1 MRDFT
6 FQRAARGPRAV
17 GFVVLWWLIIFA
29 LYAFLNGSWVILAIL
44 ALCSV
49 PALLDIY
56 RGTSAALQITAKK
69 IQWRSGK
76 RAGSLARG
84 QLRSVRLDTR
94 LDLSLRMTLLTY
106 QGEKL
111 RLPYECIPKASDI
124 EAALKA
130 QDIPYERHHFTLM
143 S

>member
-6 FQRAARGPRAV
+6 FQRASRGPRAV
-17 GFVVLWWLIIFA
+17 GFVVLWWLVIFA

-56 RGTSAALQITAKK
+56 RGTSAALQITAKD
-69 IQWRSGK
+69 IQCRSGK
-76 RAGSLARG
+76 RAGSLARR
-84 QLRSVRLDTR
+84 QLKSVKLDTR

-130 QDIPYERHHFTLM
+130 QDILYERHHFTLM

>member
-1 MRDFT
+1 MSDFT
-6 FQRAARGPRAV
+6 FQRAARNPRAV
-17 GFVVLWWLIIFA
+17 GFVLLWWLVIFVF
-29 LYAFLNGSWVILAIL
+29 YAFLNGSWAILAIL
-44 ALCSV
+44 ALCSG

-56 RGTSAALQITAKK
+56 RGTTAALQITAKD

-76 RAGSLARG
+76 RAGNLARG
-84 QLRSVRLDTR
+84 QLKSVRFDTR

-106 QGEKL
+106 QDEKL
-111 RLPYECIPKASDI
+111 RLPYECTPKASDI

-130 QDIPYERHHFTLM
+130 RDIPYERHHFTLM

>member
-6 FQRAARGPRAV
+6 FQRASRGPRAV
-17 GFVVLWWLIIFA
+17 GFVVLWWLVIFA

-56 RGTSAALQITAKK
+56 RGTSAALQITAKD

-76 RAGSLARG
+76 RAGNLN
-84 QLRSVRLDTR
+84 L
-94 LDLSLRMTLLTY
+94 
-106 QGEKL
+106 
-111 RLPYECIPKASDI
+111 
-124 EAALKA
+124 
-130 QDIPYERHHFTLM
+130 
-143 S
+143 